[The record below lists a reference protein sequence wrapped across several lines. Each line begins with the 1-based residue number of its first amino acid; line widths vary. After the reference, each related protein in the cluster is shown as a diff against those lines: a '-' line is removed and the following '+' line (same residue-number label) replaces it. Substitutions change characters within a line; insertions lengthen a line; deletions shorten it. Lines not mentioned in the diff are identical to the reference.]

1 MELRQELT
9 PSMGSIQVRQSKDDA
24 GQDWLA
30 SNEPPPV
37 SLSCCLPSLSVSIL
51 RSAPPPSFLRGRAC
65 VCARACACA
74 CALAG
79 ARAHAV
85 CARRRPSSRPWT
97 RAWSRSAGAS
107 RAARPR
113 GRLGDSDTPGR
124 DPRALPWPA
133 EGAH

>member
-1 MELRQELT
+1 
-9 PSMGSIQVRQSKDDA
+9 MGSIQVRQSKDDA

-30 SNEPPPV
+30 SNVPPPV
-37 SLSCCLPSLSVSIL
+37 SLSCRLPSLSVSIL
-51 RSAPPPSFLRGRAC
+51 RSAPPFLSYADVH

-74 CALAG
+74 LAE
-79 ARAHAV
+79 ARAHALV
-85 CARRRPSSRPWT
+85 RARRRPSSRPWT

-107 RAARPR
+107 RAACPR

-124 DPRALPWPA
+124 GPRALPWPA